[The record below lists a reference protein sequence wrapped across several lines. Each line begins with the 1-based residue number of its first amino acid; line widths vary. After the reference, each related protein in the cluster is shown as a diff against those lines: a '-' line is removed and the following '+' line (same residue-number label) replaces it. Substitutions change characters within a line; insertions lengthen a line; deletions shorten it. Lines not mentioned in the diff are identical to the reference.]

1 MKIVGIL
8 LLILGVAGIG
18 MGSIMYG
25 DIGIAC
31 IVGGLAALLSGIGF
45 LMTSGEI
52 KKLKN
57 QGI

>member
-8 LLILGVAGIG
+8 LLIFGVAGIG
-18 MGSIMYG
+18 LGSIMYG

-31 IVGGLAALLSGIGF
+31 IVGDLAALLSGIGF